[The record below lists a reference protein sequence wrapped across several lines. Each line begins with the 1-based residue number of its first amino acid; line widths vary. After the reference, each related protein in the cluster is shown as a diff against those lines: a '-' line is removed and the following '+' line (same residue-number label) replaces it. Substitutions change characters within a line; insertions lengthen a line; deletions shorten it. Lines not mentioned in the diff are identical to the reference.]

1 MKAHHLA
8 LLSTLAAAPSAAADV
23 TWMVFPTPITFIADG
38 PTAGQGAADRQLQY
52 LFQRMPQYR
61 NHVLHATF
69 TRIWTEMASRDG
81 VCTHIAFR
89 SPEREKAAIFTARPM
104 KLTGYRLL
112 AHPGDIARLKPYLTE
127 SEEIDLPR
135 LLQSPEFRGS
145 YIAARLL
152 PPAVSA
158 ALADKD
164 QVKADMTPMQ
174 TPRQI
179 LQSFNAGRLD
189 FFIAL
194 PIEADFYRDLGDLPH
209 ITLPIKG
216 VEREVSIYSACSNAP
231 LGRAEV
237 RAIDRI
243 QRVDKNWVDFM
254 APFQDY
260 IDPADFAE
268 SLTSRPDRSAIP

>member
-1 MKAHHLA
+1 
-8 LLSTLAAAPSAAADV
+8 
-23 TWMVFPTPITFIADG
+23 
-38 PTAGQGAADRQLQY
+38 
-52 LFQRMPQYR
+52 
-61 NHVLHATF
+61 
-69 TRIWTEMASRDG
+69 
-81 VCTHIAFR
+81 
-89 SPEREKAAIFTARPM
+89 
-104 KLTGYRLL
+104 
-112 AHPGDIARLKPYLTE
+112 
-127 SEEIDLPR
+127 
-135 LLQSPEFRGS
+135 
-145 YIAARLL
+145 
-152 PPAVSA
+152 
-158 ALADKD
+158 
-164 QVKADMTPMQ
+164 MQ

-231 LGRAEV
+231 LGRAVV